1 MNIINRDSQ
10 KPYIKEFH
18 SRRYANAFPKNI
30 QELERDYDHIYRYR
44 TLYLIEKNNLLGLMD
59 LDGNEIIGPKFPK
72 EHTNLSLLDWGDENA
87 KMVVELNG
95 IKNFISPNGKFYG
108 FIPVV
113 YDTCQR
119 VNYGEYVQIYIVS
132 RNGKYGI
139 LNNKGEIILPIK
151 YEHIVPYPEN
161 VYYKCE
167 IDTPY
172 VIVKN
177 LNRDFLFCPPNR
189 RLTDY
194 SKLKVENIDF
204 IKYSFNFIYNRNFST
219 NDLPLFI
226 LTKNQKKCVISSAG
240 EKLCNFIYDEINPLF
255 CYSKI
260 FIITKKNN
268 KYGIL
273 NSKGDTLY
281 KPIFDEFI
289 GLGPGY
295 ITDKDGQMYRCF
307 KVIKNKK
314 EILVKM
320 PSDSRTRNSARS
332 YDIPSYNRYG
342 GSYAQDE
349 MGYSDDDIDTIFDGD
364 PSAYWNID

>member
-1 MNIINRDSQ
+1 MNRDSQ

-30 QELERDYDHIYRYR
+30 QELERDYDHIYRYHAF
-44 TLYLIEKNNLLGLMD
+44 YLIEKNNLLGLMD

-72 EHTNLSLLDWGDENA
+72 EQTNLSLLDWGDENA

-119 VNYGEYVQIYIVS
+119 VNYGQYGQLYIVS

-139 LNNKGEIILPIK
+139 LNNKGEMILQIK
-151 YEHIVPYPEN
+151 YEQIFPYPEN
-161 VYYKCE
+161 VYYKHE

-172 VIVKN
+172 VIVKDVN
-177 LNRDFLFCPPNR
+177 HDFLFCPPDR

-194 SKLKVENIDF
+194 SKLKVDNIDF
-204 IKYSFNFIYNRNFST
+204 IKYSFNFIYNRNFTT

-226 LTKNQKKCVISSAG
+226 MTKNHKKCVISSAG
-240 EKLCNFIYDEINPLF
+240 EKLCNFIYDEIKPF
-255 CYSKI
+255 FAYSKV

-268 KYGIL
+268 KFGIL
-273 NSKGDTLY
+273 NSKGDILY
-281 KPIFDEFI
+281 KSVFDDFV

-295 ITDKDGQMYRCF
+295 ITDKNDGQIYRCF
-307 KVIKNKK
+307 KVIKNDK
-314 EILVKM
+314 ERLVKM
-320 PSDSRTRNSARS
+320 PLDSRNRNYASP
-332 YDIPSYNRYG
+332 YDTPSYNGYG

-364 PSAYWNID
+364 PDAYWNID